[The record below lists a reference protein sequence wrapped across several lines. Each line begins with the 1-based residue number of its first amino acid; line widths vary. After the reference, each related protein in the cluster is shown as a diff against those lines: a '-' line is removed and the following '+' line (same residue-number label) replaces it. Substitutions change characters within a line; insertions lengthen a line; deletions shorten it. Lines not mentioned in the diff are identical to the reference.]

1 MENQIKSMK
10 IVVLAGGISTE
21 RDVSLSTGSQ
31 VYYALKEKGLS
42 VILLDVYLGYKEP
55 GDSLE
60 GLFEADIDWAQ
71 GIRGVLESSPNLEEV
86 KALRKDGGKSVFGP
100 NVLALCD
107 QADMVFLALHGAG
120 GEDGRI
126 QAAFDLMG
134 IRYTGTDYLSSAMA
148 MDKGISKQFFEKYK
162 IPTPRGWVVKQ
173 GEMPPAEEITYPC
186 MVKTACGGSSVGAYR
201 ADTPEEL
208 SQALEDAFSF
218 GEDVIVEQFIIGREF
233 SVSVI
238 EGKALP
244 VIEIAPLQGFYDY
257 KNKYQ
262 AGSTIETCPADLP
275 EELTRQI
282 QTYAEQVFLALGMQS
297 YARMDFMLDTA
308 DSSVY
313 CLEANTLPGMTP
325 TSLLPQEAAVLGWS
339 FGDLCLKILEVSLKK
354 YL

>member
-1 MENQIKSMK
+1 VENQIRSMK

-31 VYYALKEKGLS
+31 VYLALKEKGLP

-55 GDSLE
+55 GDCLE
-60 GLFEADIDWAQ
+60 GLFEADIDWARDIQ
-71 GIRGVLESSPNLEEV
+71 GVSEASPDLEAV
-86 KALRKDGGKSVFGP
+86 KALRRDGGKSAFGP

-148 MDKGISKQFFEKYK
+148 MDKGISKQFFEKHG
-162 IPTPRGWVVKQ
+162 IPTPKGCVVKQ
-173 GEMPPAEEITYPC
+173 GERPDPAQISYPC

-201 ADTPEEL
+201 VNSPEEL
-208 SQALEDAFSF
+208 SKALEDALSF

-238 EGKALP
+238 QGKALP
-244 VIEIAPLQGFYDY
+244 IIEIAPLQGFYDY

-275 EELTRQI
+275 QDLTRKI
-282 QTYAEQVFLALGMQS
+282 QSYAEQVFEALGMQA
-297 YARMDFMLDTA
+297 YARMDFMLDSS
-308 DSSVY
+308 DNSVY

-339 FGDLCLKILEVSLKK
+339 FGDLCLKILEVSLQK
-354 YL
+354 YI